1 MATTAQDAS
10 ADGRLPH
17 RVLTPVPGGWPVPPE
32 APPLPA
38 PPYLTQDLGAPHAW
52 QLLLAA
58 LTALPLLV
66 RRRYPLTAFWAVII
80 TTMAFNERAGAA
92 EATGYTS

>member
-1 MATTAQDAS
+1 M
-10 ADGRLPH
+10 
-17 RVLTPVPGGWPVPPE
+17 PPE